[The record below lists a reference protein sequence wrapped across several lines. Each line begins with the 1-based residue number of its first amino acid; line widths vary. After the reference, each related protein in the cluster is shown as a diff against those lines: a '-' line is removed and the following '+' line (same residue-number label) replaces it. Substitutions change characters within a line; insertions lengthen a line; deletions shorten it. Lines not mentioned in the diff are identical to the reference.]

1 MESGEKQSRGEN
13 HSFYC
18 ATLFSYFF
26 LIYPFC
32 VTTQSSLKPSF
43 PLTDRRH
50 HFVVGDSPQLAP
62 CKPHN
67 NTLKTFY

>member
-1 MESGEKQSRGEN
+1 MESSEKNLVEKTTAFIALLS
-13 HSFYC
+13 SPI
-18 ATLFSYFF
+18 FF
-26 LIYPFC
+26 IYPFC
-32 VTTQSSLKPSF
+32 VTTQSSSKPSF

-62 CKPHN
+62 CTPHN